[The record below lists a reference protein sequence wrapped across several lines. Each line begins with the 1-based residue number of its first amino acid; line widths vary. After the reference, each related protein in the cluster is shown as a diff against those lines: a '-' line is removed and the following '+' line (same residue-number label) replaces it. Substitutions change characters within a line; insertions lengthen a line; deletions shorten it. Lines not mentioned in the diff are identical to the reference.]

1 MTVQK
6 SQNVLTNNTNG
17 GKTIKKNTNGNRSAP
32 KATDF
37 VEQST
42 GVKKDVPLEIEA
54 AVKGANP
61 KFQRGTPY
69 SANCQ
74 RCVQAYEFRRRGYDV
89 VAKPAANNII
99 SWGSECF
106 IQPNAYQYSYYDGE
120 YTYYD
125 YANCSNGAAGTP
137 AGAGGCG
144 ELEGLDPQ
152 FLGAAAGFA
161 GVGAVFILLPEQ
173 AFHHKVGDI
182 SGHGNDLEGDNR
194 GAADCRDD
202 EGVAVLQQGEV
213 LTLLQQNI
221 VDCHG
226 VLVQD
231 QTCRQCDG
239 EVAVAYARGARGRY
253 LPGQFARNPR
263 R

>member
-89 VAKPAANNII
+89 VAKPAENNII

-106 IQPNAYQYSYYDGE
+106 MQPNAYQYSYQAYSLGNSESTIKKVLSQAPDGSRFSIYIKWQRQYGGSAHVFIAE
-120 YTYYD
+120 KT
-125 YANCSNGAAGTP
+125 NGVIRY
-137 AGAGGCG
+137 
-144 ELEGLDPQ
+144 LDPQ
-152 FLGAAAGFA
+152 T
-161 GVGAVFILLPEQ
+161 
-173 AFHHKVGDI
+173 GDLDV
-182 SGHGNDLEGDNR
+182 SRYFSMGSKGHFGYFRMDDKSITNDTKIIFETVE
-194 GAADCRDD
+194 AKK
-202 EGVAVLQQGEV
+202 
-213 LTLLQQNI
+213 
-221 VDCHG
+221 
-226 VLVQD
+226 
-231 QTCRQCDG
+231 
-239 EVAVAYARGARGRY
+239 
-253 LPGQFARNPR
+253 
-263 R
+263 